1 MAIERG
7 RANARPGVANTPR
20 RPRPSSLYDSY
31 VTYVIQHGPA
41 GEPSEQPAETVAA
54 AARIAIGFVRENR
67 RNVRIV
73 CPDGAVMDFE
83 AFQDAVFQ
91 GDLKD

>member
-1 MAIERG
+1 M
-7 RANARPGVANTPR
+7 
-20 RPRPSSLYDSY
+20 YDSS

-41 GEPSEQPAETVAA
+41 DKPSEQAADSVAA
-54 AARIAIGFVRENR
+54 AARIAIAFVRENR
-67 RNVRIV
+67 RNVRV
-73 CPDGAVMDFE
+73 RCPDGSVMDFE